1 MTLASIGLVATKS
14 HGVRPGIDL
23 ARRHLLINQTI
34 KGHKSQKEIG
44 FQIDLN
50 RTILDLRRLML
61 TVILISF
68 ARWYV
73 LL

>member
-1 MTLASIGLVATKS
+1 MTLASIGLVVATS
-14 HGVRPGIDL
+14 HGVRPSLDF

-44 FQIDLN
+44 FQINLN
-50 RTILDLRRLML
+50 RTLLDLRRLMS